1 MPPTKRSKIHR
12 LLWEFLDASSWHFS
26 VCPHEET
33 WHPMVG
39 CCCFGGFDLGLIRR
53 KKWSIEKRRPAK
65 GSRDRFFFVPI
76 HFLKVFFCCALWF
89 FLGGYSL
96 GPELKGWLWWGWPG
110 HLGVWFSQ
118 FGWMVVGWS
127 RIHARPLG
135 DIGCTNSWVSTR
147 LWSGHVWG
155 TKILK
160 GIGGGCYKVEPLRS
174 LWIELCRVTLL
185 L

>member
-1 MPPTKRSKIHR
+1 MPNMAQQKDPKHR

-26 VCPHEET
+26 VCPHEKT

-39 CCCFGGFDLGLIRR
+39 GFDLIR
-53 KKWSIEKRRPAK
+53 WFVEKNGPLKNRPAK
-65 GSRDRFFFVPI
+65 EAGIVFPCANPFFEG
-76 HFLKVFFCCALWF
+76 FFCCALWF